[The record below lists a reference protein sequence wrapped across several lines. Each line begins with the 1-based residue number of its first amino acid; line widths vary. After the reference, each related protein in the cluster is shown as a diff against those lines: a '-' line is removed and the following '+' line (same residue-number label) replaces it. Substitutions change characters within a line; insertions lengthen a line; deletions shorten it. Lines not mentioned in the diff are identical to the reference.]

1 MVCVEKRCVNGK
13 EYYRLV
19 HTFRD
24 GARIRHKTKY
34 IGKVLPAETELE
46 QLKRG
51 FLMEMN
57 VSGYRYFSFE
67 DVERIEKKKDD
78 YRQEAETLSL
88 LEKKERLDEFI
99 IRFTYDSSKLSGVD
113 VTLRQT
119 ALILKDGIMPKGIK
133 RLETVK
139 LLENHRRGIIAIT
152 KYRGVLDLA
161 FIRRIHGILMSGV
174 WDEIAGKT
182 RYELERDVKV
192 AGTPYVPPK
201 WGDVRKEMD
210 NFFGWYKSEKDK
222 LHPLELASLVHLK
235 IISIQPFRD
244 GNSRLSRLLMNWV
257 LWKKNYPLVDIP
269 VEDLENYYDALDKF
283 QIEKREKPF
292 VDYVKEMYLSG

>member
-19 HTFRD
+19 YTFRD
-24 GARIRHKTKY
+24 GARIRHHTRY
-34 IGKVLPAETELE
+34 IGRVLPTEARLE
-46 QLKRG
+46 QLKSG

-57 VSGYRYFSFE
+57 GLRYRYFSLE
-67 DVERIEKKKDD
+67 DVERIEKKKDE
-78 YRQEAETLSL
+78 YRQEAKHLSL

-119 ALILKDGIMPKGIK
+119 SLILKDGIMPKGI
-133 RLETVK
+133 RMLETVK
-139 LLENHRRGIIAIT
+139 LLENHRNGILAIT

-161 FIRRIHGILMSGV
+161 FIRRIHKILMSGV

-182 RYELERDVKV
+182 RYELERDVNV
-192 AGTPYVPPK
+192 VGTPYIPPK
-201 WGDVRKEMD
+201 WGDVQKELD
-210 NFFGWYKSEKDK
+210 DFFGWYKSEKGK

-235 IISIQPFRD
+235 IISLQPFRD

-257 LWKKNYPLVDIP
+257 LWKRNYPLVDIP

-283 QIEKREKPF
+283 QIEKKEKPF
-292 VDYVKEMYLSG
+292 VDYIKKKYLSG